1 MSVTAAES
9 SGGDPAGFGDRAQAL
24 FSLGGEWW
32 ARWCGWIL
40 LIVAPVIA
48 YSNSFEAP
56 FVFDGH
62 NYVREQ
68 AWIGGVWEGTEPAIA
83 EFRKG
88 AQTRLLAY
96 LTFAVDYKVSM
107 WVTSWQTEPF
117 GHCLPVYH
125 TTSLVIHIIAGLA
138 LYGVARR
145 GFRSPRLRGRYDAYS
160 ERFALVVALV
170 WVVHPLDTQC
180 VTYIYQR
187 IESLMGMFYFLTLY
201 FFTRFAERGW
211 FRWGWAAASFVSCLA
226 GMVSKEAM
234 ATAPLVIL
242 WYDWVFVSHSD
253 RRWAAWFLRGAR
265 EGIPRVLGFRR
276 LVAWVVKT
284 PALEMLRRRGLCHLS
299 HFATLPVLIGLM
311 AATPYQSAG
320 IADTSRVTPQEYAL
334 TQFGVVRHYMKL
346 TVLPVGLNIDYA
358 WEKVAEWPLQKTFP
372 YLPFAS
378 PKFVDGD
385 WRPAVFP
392 AIFVLGLVLLTFIA
406 MYCTPAIGFLAG
418 TFFVILAPTSTI
430 VPIVDYCFEHRMYVP
445 LAPLLAL
452 LFVLGDAGVNLL
464 ASRLGRSGEGNGEG
478 SLVAKTII
486 VALIASAFVVLT
498 HRRNHDYRSRVALW
512 EDAAQKAPQNDRAQ
526 YNFGV
531 YLQTEGT
538 AADMDRRIALH
549 HEARK
554 TNPDAELKIEATDE
568 SMERAVEQYLKALAL
583 NKNHN
588 ADSHLNLGN
597 IFKYQAGRLPKGS
610 PEAMEKYRDAELHFL
625 KLLELLPT
633 HSEGRLQLA
642 DVYLELGSLQTG
654 LDHVDRL
661 LQDEPANEGAQKL
674 RARAVLLIDQAAAS
688 AAPSPAASGSAAPTP
703 SRPDGT

>member
-1 MSVTAAES
+1 MSVAASES
-9 SGGDPAGFGDRAQAL
+9 AGGEPAGFVERTEAL
-24 FSLGGEWW
+24 FALGGEWW

-62 NYVREQ
+62 NYIREQ
-68 AWIGGVWEGTEPAIA
+68 TWIGDLWKGDEAAIKA
-83 EFRKG
+83 FQAG

-96 LTFAVDYKVSM
+96 LTFAIDYKISLL
-107 WVTSWQTEPF
+107 VTSGQSEPF

-125 TTSLVIHIIAGLA
+125 TTSLLVHIFAGLA

-145 GFRSPRLRGRYDAYS
+145 AFRSPRLGGRYDAYS
-160 ERFALVVALV
+160 ERFALVVALI

-187 IESLMGMFYFLTLY
+187 IEALMGMFYFLTLY

-211 FRWGWAAASFVSCLA
+211 FRWGWAAASFLSCLA
-226 GMVSKEAM
+226 GMISKEAM

-253 RRWAAWFLRGAR
+253 RPWAAWFLRRAR
-265 EGIPRVLGFRR
+265 HEIPRVLGLRR
-276 LVAWVVKT
+276 LVTWFVKT
-284 PALEMLRRRGLCHLS
+284 SAFEMLRRRGLCHLS
-299 HFATLPVLIGLM
+299 HFATLPVLVALM

-346 TVLPVGLNIDYA
+346 AVFPVGLNIDYA
-358 WEKVAEWPLQKTFP
+358 WEKVVDWPKEKEFP
-372 YLPFAS
+372 YIDLAS
-378 PKFVDGD
+378 AKPVDGD
-385 WRPAVFP
+385 WKPVVFP
-392 AIFVLGLVLLTFIA
+392 AIFVLGSVLLTLVA
-406 MYCTPAIGFLAG
+406 MYYAPAIGFLAG
-418 TFFVILAPTSTI
+418 SFFVILAPTSTI

-452 LFVLGDAGVNLL
+452 LLVLGDGCSNLL
-464 ASRLGRSGEGNGEG
+464 AAPFGRRGEG

-498 HRRNHDYRSRVALW
+498 YRRNHDYRSRVALW
-512 EDAAQKAPQNDRAQ
+512 EDAALKAPENDRAQ

-538 AADMDRRIALH
+538 ADDMDRRIAAYQ
-549 HEARK
+549 EARR
-554 TNPDAELKIEATDE
+554 TDPNAELKIEATDE
-568 SMERAVEQYLKALAL
+568 SMNLAVKQYLKALAL
-583 NKNHN
+583 NKSHN

-610 PEAMEKYRDAELHFL
+610 PEAREKYRDAEHHFL

-642 DVYLELGSLQTG
+642 DVYLELGSLQSG
-654 LDHVDRL
+654 LEHLDRL
-661 LQDEPANEGAQKL
+661 LTDEPSNEAAAKL
-674 RARAVLLIDQAAAS
+674 RERLSLLIEQVEANP
-688 AAPSPAASGSAAPTP
+688 APSATTPSPTSPTP
-703 SRPDGT
+703 TAPDAT